1 MAETNGNEPHRNEP
15 ALLNIEDDMRQSY
28 LDYAMSVNIGRAL
41 PQIRDGL
48 KPVHRRILYAMFRT
62 GLLSNRRYTKCAAVV
77 GEVLARYHP
86 HGDMAVYDSLVR
98 MAQPFSLRYLL
109 IDGQG
114 NFGSVDG
121 DPPAAYRYT
130 ECKLTRLA
138 ERMLADIDKDTVDFV
153 PNFDG
158 SHMEPDILPAQF
170 PNLLVNG
177 SDGIAVGMATNI
189 PPHNLGEVCD
199 ALLALINKPNIT
211 HEEILDIIPG
221 PDFPTGGQLLGRQAI
236 RQAYLTGRGTLTMR
250 ALAAIET
257 DKRSSR
263 SSIIIREIPY
273 QVNKARMIE
282 RMAELVNDKRIEG
295 ISDIRDESDRDG
307 MRVVIELKRDAE
319 PRIVLNQL
327 YKLTQMQQGYGIIL
341 LGIHEGRPKEMT
353 LLQMLVAFLEHRKIV
368 LTRRTRFEL
377 KEAEARLH
385 ILDGLLIALKNLD
398 AVIKLIRGSK
408 DAETA
413 RSGLMKQFGLSQ
425 LQAQAILDLTLR
437 RLTSLE
443 RDKIETEHKETVA
456 LIAGYK
462 KILADEKELLK
473 LIAGELDEIKKEFA
487 DPRRTQIVEAEGE
500 FSVEDLIVEEDVLVS
515 VTHGGYIKRTPLSL
529 YRTQKRGGRGKIGAT
544 TTEEDFVEHLER
556 VSTHDR
562 LLFFTSAGKVYELKA
577 YELPE
582 GGRAAKGRSIAN
594 LLSLANDE
602 TLSAFVP
609 VPRETAGKFVFF
621 STRRGRVKKTAL
633 DEYEN
638 IRSTGIIAINL
649 EDGDT
654 LVDVRITDGNQ
665 QIVLST
671 REGQAI
677 RFKEEEAR
685 PMGRATGGVVG
696 MELESQPV
704 KDGKTVRL
712 VEDEVVS
719 MSTVRDDETLLTV
732 SELGYGKRTPASDYR
747 LTHRGGKG
755 VITMNVTDKTGKVI
769 SVRQVG
775 TDDQV
780 MLITDSGKIIRLAVK
795 TVRLTGRNAQGVH
808 LVRLDGVER
817 VRAVAGMAER
827 DDDETNGNGSNGKG
841 DAEDPEE

>member
-114 NFGSVDG
+114 NFGSVDP
-121 DPPAAYRYT
+121 DDPAAMRYT
-130 ECKLTRLA
+130 EVRLTRLA
-138 ERMLADIDKDTVDFV
+138 ERLLADIDKDTVDFL

-158 SHMEPDILPAQF
+158 SEQEPEIFPGQV
-170 PNLLVNG
+170 PNLLING

-189 PPHNLGEVCD
+189 PPHNLGEVCT
-199 ALLALINKPNIT
+199 ALLALIEDPDLSLEK
-211 HEEILDIIPG
+211 ILDIIPG
-221 PDFPTGGQLLGRQAI
+221 PDFPTGGQLLGPQAI

-257 DKRSSR
+257 DKRSGR
-263 SSIIIREIPY
+263 ASIIVREIPY
-273 QVNKARMIE
+273 QVYKGRLINRIG
-282 RMAELVNDKRIEG
+282 ELVNDKRIEG

-307 MRVVIELKRDAE
+307 MRIVIELKRDAE
-319 PRIVLNQL
+319 PRVILNQL
-327 YKLTQMQQGYGIIL
+327 YKLTQMQQGFGVIM
-341 LGIHEGRPKEMT
+341 LGIHEGRPCEMNLREA
-353 LLQMLVAFLEHRKIV
+353 LLAFLEHRRVV

-377 KEAEARLH
+377 RHAEARLH
-385 ILDGLLIALKNLD
+385 VLEGLMIALKNLD
-398 AVIKLIRGSK
+398 AIIKLIRGSK

-413 RSGLMKQFGLSQ
+413 RNGLMQQFSLT
-425 LQAQAILDLTLR
+425 LIQAQAILDLTLR

-443 RDKIETEHKETVA
+443 RDKIEAEHKETA
-456 LIAGYK
+456 EIIKGLK

-473 LIAGELDEIKKEFA
+473 IIANELEEIKEEFGDA
-487 DPRRTQIVEAEGE
+487 RRTQIIEAEGE
-500 FSVEDLIVEEDVLVS
+500 FSIEDLIVEEDQLVT

-544 TTEEDFVEHLER
+544 TAEEDFVEHLER

-562 LLFFTSAGKVYELKA
+562 LMFFTSAGKVYELKA

-621 STRRGRVKKTAL
+621 STRRGRVKKAAL

-638 IRSTGIIAINL
+638 IRSSGIIAINL

-696 MELESQPV
+696 MELETQTV
-704 KDGKTVRL
+704 KEGKTVTL
-712 VEDEVVS
+712 IEDEVVS

-775 TDDQV
+775 IDDQV
-780 MLITDSGKIIRLAVK
+780 MLITDGGKVIRLAVK
-795 TVRLTGRNAQGVH
+795 GVRITGRNAQGVH
-808 LVRLDGVER
+808 MVRLEGEER

-827 DDDETNGNGSNGKG
+827 DDDEANGNGSNGDGG
-841 DAEDPEE
+841 DAEE

>member
-1 MAETNGNEPHRNEP
+1 MPDTNGTEPHRNEP
-15 ALLNIEDDMRQSY
+15 SLLNIEDDMRQSY

-41 PQIRDGL
+41 PVIQDGL
-48 KPVHRRILYAMFRT
+48 KPVHRRILYAMFRE
-62 GLLSNRRYTKCAAVV
+62 GLLANRKHSKCAGVV
-77 GEVLARYHP
+77 GEVLKSYHP
-86 HGDMAVYDSLVR
+86 HGDAAVYDSLVR
-98 MAQPFSLRYLL
+98 MAQTFSLRYPL

-114 NFGSVDG
+114 NFGSIDG

-130 ECKLTRLA
+130 ECRLTRLA
-138 ERMLADIDKDTVDFV
+138 ERMLADIDKDTVDFI

-158 SHMEPDILPAQF
+158 TQQEPEVLPSQV
-170 PNLLVNG
+170 PNLLING

-189 PPHNLGEVCD
+189 PPHNLTEICD
-199 ALLALINKPNIT
+199 ALLKLIEKPET
-211 HEEILDIIPG
+211 TLEQVLDIVPG
-221 PDFPTGGQLLGRQAI
+221 PDFPTGGQILGRKAI
-236 RQAYLTGRGTLTMR
+236 RDAYLAGRGNITMR

-257 DKRSSR
+257 DKRSGR
-263 SSIIIREIPY
+263 ASIIVREIPY

-282 RMAELVNDKRIEG
+282 RIAELVNDKRIEG

-307 MRVVIELKRDAE
+307 MRVVIELKRDSE
-319 PRIVLNQL
+319 PRVVLNQL
-327 YKLTQMQQGYGIIL
+327 YKLTQMQTGYGMIM
-341 LGIHEGRPKEMT
+341 LGIHEGRPREMSLREM
-353 LLQMLVAFLEHRKIV
+353 LLAFLEHRKVV

-377 KEAEARLH
+377 REAEARLH
-385 ILDGLLIALKNLD
+385 VLEGLLIALKNLD

-413 RSGLMKQFGLSQ
+413 RSGLMTQFGLSQ
-425 LQAQAILDLTLR
+425 IQAQAILDLTLR
-437 RLTSLE
+437 RLTGLE
-443 RDKIETEHKETVA
+443 RDKIETEHKDATA
-456 LIAGYK
+456 LIK
-462 KILADEKELLK
+462 RLKQILSDEKELLK
-473 LIAGELDEIKKEFA
+473 LITDELTDIKKEFGDA
-487 DPRRTQIVEAEGE
+487 RRTQIVEAEGE
-500 FSVEDLIVEEDVLVS
+500 FSVEDLIVEEDVLVT

-529 YRTQKRGGRGKIGAT
+529 YRTQRRGGRGKIGAT
-544 TTEEDFVEHLER
+544 TAEEDFVERLER

-562 LLFFTSAGKVYELKA
+562 LLFFTTEGKVYELKA

-594 LLSLANDE
+594 LLSLASEE
-602 TLSAFVP
+602 TLSAFIP
-609 VPRETAGKFVFF
+609 VPKETARKFVFF
-621 STRRGRVKKTAL
+621 STRRGRVKKTAI
-633 DEYEN
+633 DEYDN
-638 IRSTGIIAINL
+638 IRSNGIIAINL
-649 EDGDT
+649 EDGDS
-654 LVDVRITDGNQ
+654 LVEVRITDGNQ

-696 MELESQPV
+696 MELESVPI
-704 KDGKTVRL
+704 KEGKTVTL

-769 SVRQVG
+769 NVRQVG

-780 MLITDSGKIIRLAVK
+780 MLITDGGKVIRLKVK
-795 TVRLTGRNAQGVH
+795 DVRITGRNAQGVR
-808 LVRLDGVER
+808 LVRLDTDER
-817 VRAVAGMAER
+817 VRAVAGLAEKEE
-827 DDDETNGNGSNGKG
+827 DESNGADTNGADG
-841 DAEDPEE
+841 DSEE